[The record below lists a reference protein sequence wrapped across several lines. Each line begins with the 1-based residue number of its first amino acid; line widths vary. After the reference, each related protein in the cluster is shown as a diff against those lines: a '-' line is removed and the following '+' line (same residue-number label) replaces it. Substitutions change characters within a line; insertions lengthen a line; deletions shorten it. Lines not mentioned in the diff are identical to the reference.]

1 MYLCC
6 TASSQFCDMHG
17 RHRKLIHHSLRLV
30 SLRRSLCP
38 TDLQILH
45 FSGDVVKIQKKKI
58 CVLISPKSTYSVWYS
73 VQISTP
79 SWSLDMFTSTFH
91 DSSNSVQIELTQTY
105 SSFASLFSELG
116 AFGPNTLAS
125 SCKELTH
132 WKRPWC
138 WERLRL
144 EGEGDDRGWDGW
156 MASPTRWIWV

>member
-1 MYLCC
+1 MLW
-6 TASSQFCDMHG
+6 
-17 RHRKLIHHSLRLV
+17 RL
-30 SLRRSLCP
+30 
-38 TDLQILH
+38 
-45 FSGDVVKIQKKKI
+45 KKKI

-79 SWSLDMFTSTFH
+79 SWSLDMFTFH

-125 SCKELTH
+125 WCKELTH

-138 WERLRL
+138 WERLRAGG
-144 EGEGDDRGWDGW
+144 EGEDRGWDGW
-156 MASPTRWIWV
+156 MHHRLNGHEFEWTLADSEGQGSLACCRWWGRKESDTTEPLNNKIKIHTW